1 MSRGV
6 PSTSA
11 DELSHRVAVLRRF
24 RELLVR
30 QRERF
35 QHYLAVLEKEQT
47 VIESGDT
54 EEILAHVELE
64 EQIVSDIFSIQKVI
78 DPLESMY
85 RASGLSSPTDD
96 IPALKTVLEDL
107 KNQAVTRSSQNREL
121 LSARMADVRT
131 EITKL
136 RSNPFAGS
144 LRSAQQNS
152 GALIDIEG

>member
-1 MSRGV
+1 MSRKV
-6 PSTSA
+6 PPMSE
-11 DELSHRVAVLRRF
+11 DELSQRVAVLRRF
-24 RELLVR
+24 RELLIR

-35 QHYLAVLEKEQT
+35 QQYLATLEKQQA
-47 VIESGDT
+47 VIESGST

-78 DPLESMY
+78 DPLEAMY
-85 RASGLSSPTDD
+85 HDARLSAPADD
-96 IPALKTVLEDL
+96 VPALKAVLEDL

-121 LSARMADVRT
+121 LNTRMTDVRT

-136 RSNPFAGS
+136 RNNPFANAA
-144 LRSAQQNS
+144 RSTHQNS